1 MRLGPGYTVMLMILS
16 RASLVVFCG
25 DYWLIGCAGAYFVLG
40 VALGHDIVNYRL
52 KIMNHMKSAPLR
64 FEMLSESRTTILPL
78 LQNSYFQCYLLNS
91 SFCFSLQYS

>member
-1 MRLGPGYTVMLMILS
+1 MILS

-52 KIMNHMKSAPLR
+52 KIMNSYEIGAVAFL
-64 FEMLSESRTTILPL
+64 EMLSESRTTILPL

-91 SFCFSLQYS
+91 SFCFSLQYL